1 MQNNMNFA
9 VGQTVAGNAELGIIQ
24 KIHSDQLAGMTDV
37 VLPGGLTTVI
47 LNELT
52 PPKYDVRVV
61 DIALVCV
68 IPDNTANEQRFVQQA
83 YADTLHSL
91 IDGQHILD
99 YRIGTISTKSELISL
114 DLEEDLEDQTKM
126 ILGPKQLAQQF
137 WIELNDAFFNLL
149 DVDHIH
155 RPATL
160 VMCMHLQNAI
170 LNSDV
175 VHVAGS
181 EADQPGL
188 LSVVDRLP
196 SRNLWRRFIRLSA

>member
-9 VGQTVAGNAELGIIQ
+9 VGQNVACNAELGTIQ
-24 KIHSDQLAGMTDV
+24 KIHVGQLAGMADV
-37 VLPGGLTTVI
+37 RLPGGLTTVA

-52 PPKYDVRVV
+52 PPKYDVRVF

-68 IPDNTANEQRFVQQA
+68 IPDNTANEQRFVRHA

-99 YRIGTISTKSELISL
+99 YRIGTISHKNELISL

-137 WIELNDAFFNLL
+137 WSELNAAFSNLF
-149 DVDHIH
+149 HIGHVH

-170 LNSDV
+170 LNSGV

-188 LSVVDRLP
+188 LSTVDRLP
-196 SRNLWRRFIRLSA
+196 SKDLWRRFIQFAA